1 MALADYALLASD
13 MDGTLLTS
21 DKRLPEETV
30 RDIAAAA
37 ERGRTVVLCTG
48 RNAAELEPYREKL
61 PWVRWAA
68 TVSGAVVCDLCQGR
82 TVYAAGMDR
91 ALVMEMAD
99 VAEEYGAMIHLL
111 AEDASIVRADQA
123 AHAEDYGMGHYREL
137 YDAVARQVTDI
148 RAEIAR
154 RPSVPKVNQYFRT
167 RADRAAAFARLQGLP
182 VTITLAENA
191 GLELSPPGVDKGVGL
206 RRLAASLGIGMER
219 VIAVG
224 DGDNDLP
231 MLAAA
236 GLAVAVGNAAPEVL
250 SVADVVVADNDHNG
264 VGQAIREYLL

>member
-1 MALADYALLASD
+1 MDYALIAMD

-30 RDIAAAA
+30 RDMAAAA
-37 ERGRTVVLCTG
+37 ERGRTLVLCTG
-48 RNAAELEPYREKL
+48 RNAAELAPYREKL
-61 PWVRWAA
+61 PFVRWAV
-68 TVSGAVVCDLCQGR
+68 TVSGAVLFDLER
-82 TVYAAGMDR
+82 DR
-91 ALVMEMAD
+91 AVYTVGLDRSLVTVVAD
-99 VAEEYGAMIHLL
+99 AAEEFGAMVHLL
-111 AEDASIVRADQA
+111 AEDASIIPADKA
-123 AHAEDYGMGHYREL
+123 SHVEDYGMGAYRGL
-137 YDAVARQVTDI
+137 YDAVAWKAPDI

-154 RPSVPKVNQYFRT
+154 RRTVPKVNLYFQT
-167 RADRAAAFARLQGLP
+167 KADRAAALEKLKKLP
-182 VTITLAENA
+182 VTITLSENA

-206 RRLAASLGIGMER
+206 RRLAESLGIGMEK

-236 GLAVAVGNAAPEVL
+236 GLALAVGNGTPEVL
-250 SVADVVVADNDHNG
+250 AAADAVVADNDHNG